1 MILGR
6 GHKGHHKAGWLAL
19 ILEAVPHNNSVI
31 VGAFSVI
38 VKTDGSFEALVVKII

>member
-31 VGAFSVI
+31 VGSVI
-38 VKTDGSFEALVVKII
+38 VKTDGSFEALVVMII